1 MTWTK
6 LSQLLLKDPS
16 LTRIFS
22 MTLAQ
27 LSSLFYPALANPQ
40 AFYHDLHRHTPKE
53 TLNQYSK
60 DCIHAISFVD
70 QEYPDLLKQIYDPP
84 WVILA
89 KGNVQLLRS
98 SKTLGVVGTRQP
110 TEIGI
115 KSIQTLFPKII
126 QEDFLI
132 VSGMAKGI
140 DRLAHIEAI
149 KQKGKTIA
157 VMGSGFQYIYPKENL
172 SLYEHLVTE
181 HVVITEYPPLTP
193 PQKWQ
198 FPARN
203 RIISGLSNGLL
214 VIEAAERSGSLI
226 SADQALEQGR
236 DVFAAPG
243 PLFSPLSKGTNFLIQ
258 QGAKLVLT
266 AEDIIEEYEVE

>member
-1 MTWTK
+1 M
-6 LSQLLLKDPS
+6 S
-16 LTRIFS
+16 LT
-22 MTLAQ
+22 Q
-27 LSSLFYPALANPQ
+27 LSSFFYPTLPNPQ
-40 AFYHDLHRHTPKE
+40 VFYQDLHRHSPKD
-53 TLNQYSK
+53 TLHQYSM
-60 DCIHAISFVD
+60 DRIHAICYVD
-70 QEYPDLLKQIYDPP
+70 SEYPAQLKQIYDPP

-89 KGNVQLLRS
+89 KGNIHLLQS
-98 SKTLGVVGTRQP
+98 SKTLGVVGTRKP
-110 TEIGI
+110 TELGI

-126 QEDFLI
+126 KNHFII

-149 KQKGKTIA
+149 KQNGKTIA

-181 HVVITEYPPLTP
+181 HLVITEYPPSSP

-203 RIISGLSNGLL
+203 RMISGLSKGLL
-214 VIEAAERSGSLI
+214 VIEAAQRSGSLI

-243 PLFSPLSKGTNFLIQ
+243 PLFSPTSQGTNFLIQ

-266 AEDIIEEYEVE
+266 AEDIIEEYELD

>member
-1 MTWTK
+1 MTWSK

-22 MTLAQ
+22 MTLKQ
-27 LSSLFYPALANPQ
+27 LSSLFHPALTHPQ
-40 AFYHDLHRHTPKE
+40 VFYHDLHRHSPE
-53 TLNQYSK
+53 VTLYQYSQH
-60 DCIHAISFVD
+60 DIHAISFVD
-70 QEYPDLLKQIYDPP
+70 QEYPLQLKQIYDPP

-89 KGNVQLLRS
+89 KGDKQLLHTP
-98 SKTLGVVGTRQP
+98 KPLGVVGTRKA
-110 TEIGI
+110 TELGL
-115 KSIQTLFPKII
+115 KSIQTLFPRIV
-126 QEDFLI
+126 QEGFVI

-149 KQKGKTIA
+149 KQNGKTIA
-157 VMGSGFQYIYPKENL
+157 VMGSGFQFIYPKENL
-172 SLYEHLVTE
+172 VLYEHLVTE
-181 HVVITEYPPLTP
+181 HLVITEYPPSTS

-203 RIISGLSNGLL
+203 RIISGLSKGLL

-243 PLFSPLSKGTNFLIQ
+243 PLFSPLSKGTNRLIQ

-266 AEDIIEEYEVE
+266 AEDIIEEYEAE